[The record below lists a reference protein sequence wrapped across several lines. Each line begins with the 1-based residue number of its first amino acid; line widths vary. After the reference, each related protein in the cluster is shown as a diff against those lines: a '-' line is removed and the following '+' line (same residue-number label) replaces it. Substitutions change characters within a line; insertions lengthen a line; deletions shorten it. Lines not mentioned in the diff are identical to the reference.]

1 MKWGISVRLIV
12 VCVPVYS
19 HIRFVW
25 LDVMKVY
32 SKNFVKPGLSDTGC
46 AQPVISKQNPI
57 AKFEMNFMLVLIKRP
72 SKIL

>member
-1 MKWGISVRLIV
+1 MRLIV
-12 VCVPVYS
+12 VCVPLYS
-19 HIRFVW
+19 HIRLVW

-32 SKNFVKPGLSDTGC
+32 SENFVKPGLSDTGC

-57 AKFEMNFMLVLIKRP
+57 TKFEMNFMLILIKRP

>member
-1 MKWGISVRLIV
+1 MRLTA
-12 VCVPVYS
+12 VCVPLYS
-19 HIRFVW
+19 QIRLVW

-32 SKNFVKPGLSDTGC
+32 SENFVKPGLSDTGC

-72 SKIL
+72 SKNL